1 MLMEEPVLVL
11 DQVSFHYGYRLVLEN
26 INLTVWPGDFLGIVG
41 PNGSG
46 KSTLLKI
53 ILRLLRPSQGQVSL
67 FGQSQE
73 KFHQWTKIGY
83 VPQNATS
90 FHHGFPATVQ
100 EVVLSGLTAS
110 LGLFKR
116 PGVKGQ
122 RRVSEALEQVGV
134 AELRNRVIGELSGG
148 QQQRVLIAKALVSRP
163 ALLILDEPTVGVDLA
178 AQEQFYNLLLE
189 LRKAEGMTLILVSH
203 DVGVITEHVCS
214 VACLNRKLYFH
225 GAPADFWAKD
235 CLGQTYGSAARVLR
249 HAH

>member
-11 DQVSFHYGYRLVLEN
+11 DRVSFHYGHRLVLEN
-26 INLTVWPGDFLGIVG
+26 INLTVRPGDFLGIVG

-53 ILRLLRPSQGQVSL
+53 ILRLLRPSEGQVCL
-67 FGQSQE
+67 FGLRQE

-116 PGVKGQ
+116 PGAGEQ
-122 RRVSEALEQVGV
+122 HRVAEALEQVGV
-134 AELRNRVIGELSGG
+134 ADLRKRIIGELSGG

-189 LRKAEGMTLILVSH
+189 LRKEEGMTLILVSH
-203 DVGVITEHVCS
+203 DIGVVTDYVGS

-235 CLGQTYGSAARVLR
+235 FLSQTYGSAARVLR

>member
-1 MLMEEPVLVL
+1 MAEPVLVL
-11 DQVSFHYGYRLVLEN
+11 DQVSFRYGHRLVLEN
-26 INLTVWPGDFLGIVG
+26 INLTVLPGDFLGIVG

-46 KSTLLKI
+46 KSTLLKT
-53 ILRLLRPSQGQVSL
+53 ILRLLRPSEGQISL
-67 FGQSQE
+67 FGIKQE
-73 KFHQWTKIGY
+73 NFHQWTKIGY
-83 VPQNATS
+83 VPQNATA

-116 PGVKGQ
+116 PGTAEHH
-122 RRVSEALEQVGV
+122 RVVEALEQVGV
-134 AELRNRVIGELSGG
+134 ADLRNRIIGELSGG

-178 AQEQFYNLLLE
+178 AQEQFYNLLVT
-189 LRKAEGMTLILVSH
+189 LRKEEGMTLILVSH
-203 DVGVITEHVCS
+203 DIGVVTEHVGN

-235 CLGQTYGSAARVLR
+235 CLGETYGSAARVLR